1 MQADDSSGFSCLKD
15 WIIFLTVR
23 STVAVIV
30 SERRIDGGGVCDFF
44 HATVHKSWPAMLLC

>member
-1 MQADDSSGFSCLKD
+1 MFRERTTVMQADDSSGFSCLKD

-30 SERRIDGGGVCDFF
+30 SGEENRWWW
-44 HATVHKSWPAMLLC
+44 SL